1 MGIDDKYDLKLKQ
14 DSLILK
20 RDAINPQI
28 ASVDTTKLIKE
39 ELARLTRGNNSDSTG
54 TRELSLVPGDLD
66 ETKLAQLV
74 ADTTK
79 NANTVKPEQKNDET
93 KMPKAYVNG
102 KEMTFES
109 KVSVRVWQGGDEL
122 TCRDENGKVMNT
134 KEFAKKYPDE
144 YHSALTEQFRA
155 AAADH
160 NDIKGG
166 RVYQPETDEN
176 GQMYIE
182 IEINGKNVSAEVPVD
197 VRGVLESF
205 GIAMTEIEEDT
216 EETPPIPPAAEN
228 PPKETP
234 AAPPAAENP
243 ADETPAAPPAAENGA
258 KKTEQNTENRYKG
271 ENKPASTANW
281 SDLNGKYFE
290 VIDEPDADG
299 NIPTRPIHGDMKVE
313 GEAKNG
319 ENPKKFTITDKDNGR
334 VYTFELDENAEGKV
348 VYKCTSGPG
357 GAYKQGNDY
366 ELRTINGVPML
377 VQMKDSDGFGL
388 GVGKSRGT
396 KPADKT
402 ETPPTPPTP
411 AIPATPPTPPPAT
424 EVEEGEK
431 MTPEERQA
439 KIDADAAA
447 LAPDFS
453 PKKKVD
459 EDLKAKAETV
469 EAAKK
474 AAPKVAADIKKE
486 LEAFWT
492 SNSKA
497 KELLADI
504 IPESVAYVVESYPDI
519 AAKID
524 NVAGFDKEQVFDY
537 VLSKLLQRAKD
548 VGLAP
553 YTINEKP
560 IDKSLS
566 LKQMKDCIKKISE
579 DIRAKD
585 AETQKASAD
594 NIKEVEDEKEQLKK
608 FNEEKGLFD
617 AANKNLAT
625 AANADPKL
633 KVLKDAGGVEFV
645 ALPNGQ
651 MINVTRDK
659 DGKIIEVVIQAN
671 EGGDIVNY
679 SKDYAMGYASRGEV
693 PNDRYDWNKILELV
707 SKIFGE
713 APAAPDAE

>member
-1 MGIDDKYDLKLKQ
+1 MGIDDKYDLTLKQ

-28 ASVDTTKLIKE
+28 ASADTTKLIKE
-39 ELARLTRGNNSDSTG
+39 ELARLNQGNNSDSAG
-54 TRELSLVPGDLD
+54 TRELSIVPGDLD
-66 ETKLAQLV
+66 EAKLAQLV
-74 ADTTK
+74 AELVADSTNT
-79 NANTVKPEQKNDET
+79 ANTVKPEQKADET

-109 KVSVRVWQGGDEL
+109 KVSVRVWQGGNEL
-122 TCRDENGKVMNT
+122 TCRDENGKVMDT
-134 KEFAKKYPDE
+134 KEFAKKYPEE
-144 YHSALTEQFRA
+144 YRKALSEQLKA
-155 AAADH
+155 AAADYT
-160 NDIKGG
+160 DIKGG
-166 RVYQPETDEN
+166 KINEIKTDEN

-182 IEINGKNVSAEVPVD
+182 IEINGKKVSTEVPVD

-205 GIAMTEIEEDT
+205 GIAMTEIEEDS
-216 EETPPIPPAAEN
+216 EETPA
-228 PPKETP
+228 T
-234 AAPPAAENP
+234 PPAAENP
-243 ADETPAAPPAAENGA
+243 ADEKPAASTAVETGTE
-258 KKTEQNTENRYKG
+258 KTEQNPENRYKG

-319 ENPKKFTITDKDNGR
+319 ENPKKFTITDKDNGK

-348 VYKCTSGPG
+348 VYRCTSGPG

-377 VQMKDSDGFGL
+377 VQMKDSEGFGL

-402 ETPPTPPTP
+402 ETPPTPAT
-411 AIPATPPTPPPAT
+411 PATPVTPPTPPAT

-447 LAPDFS
+447 IAPDFS

-459 EDLKAKAETV
+459 EDLKKDAEIIRLSKEQGPLLVKLLKA
-469 EAAKK
+469 
-474 AAPKVAADIKKE
+474 E

-497 KELLADI
+497 QKLLSDI
-504 IPESVAYVVESYPDI
+504 LPESVAYVVESYPDI
-519 AAKID
+519 ADKID
-524 NVAGFDKEQVFDY
+524 NVMGFDREQVFDY
-537 VLSKLLQRAKD
+537 VLSKLLQRAND

-566 LKQMKDCIKKISE
+566 LEQMKDCIKKISE

-585 AETQKASAD
+585 AETQQASED

-608 FNEEKGLFD
+608 FNEEKALFD

-645 ALPNGQ
+645 TLPNGQ
-651 MINVTRDK
+651 IINVTRDK

-679 SKDYAMGYASRGEV
+679 SKDYAMGYASRGKV
-693 PNDRYDWNKILELV
+693 PNDRYDWNKILELIN
-707 SKIFGE
+707 KIFGE
-713 APAAPDAE
+713 APAAPPAGE